1 MQTDSFFTKGVSHK
15 VCEDYTMHG
24 EIAGNPFIIVCD
36 GCSGSDDTDFGARL
50 LARSAK
56 LAVNT
61 IHQTRMFDS
70 IQVSDN
76 FMDTYIRRINLFV
89 NEVKNNLIS
98 MIKATNSTLSVADAT
113 LLVAFQYDEHMYV
126 YMRGDGCIMYKDAVT
141 GETIIFEVEF
151 LSGAPY
157 YLTYDLNHLNDYAYK
172 QQFSM
177 QKTYERTVLSDAGE
191 EQSHE
196 KKSYEYATTT
206 AFPLLI
212 ENIEFVSLMSDG
224 VSAFQYSNKHMGD
237 KVVGA
242 TSTLNIANEMN
253 AFKNHN
259 GEFVQRR
266 MNMAMRKFEKQGLEN
281 FDDVSIATIWLKD

>member
-56 LAVNT
+56 RTLEG
-61 IHQTRMFDS
+61 IHNSRAFDYA
-70 IQVSDN
+70 
-76 FMDTYIRRINLFV
+76 DTEDEKYSLLENDIRSNLG
-89 NEVKNNLIS
+89 S
-98 MIKATNSTLSVADAT
+98 MLKATESAISVGDAT
-113 LLVAFQYDEHMYV
+113 LLIAFQYDDNIYV
-126 YMRGDGCIMYKDAVT
+126 YMRGDGTFAYKDS
-141 GETIIFEVEF
+141 ETNELTICTVEF

-157 YLTYDLNHLNDYAYK
+157 YLTYDLSIMNAKAYK
-172 QQFSM
+172 QQFNM
-177 QKTYERTVLSDAGE
+177 DKTFNQIIISDTGE
-191 EQSHE
+191 EIEHFPSSTTMLYHDHVFFKLHID
-196 KKSYEYATTT
+196 KK
-206 AFPLLI
+206 
-212 ENIEFVSLMSDG
+212 EFISIMSDG
-224 VSAFQYSNKHMGD
+224 VSAFQYSSKYMGER
-237 KVVGA
+237 VSGA
-242 TSTLNIANEMN
+242 ASTANIVKEINS
-253 AFKNHN
+253 FKNYQ